1 MAYAITEPAT
11 FTTLIFGEHINT
23 HYKQLGFMVNNMQ
36 RLAIAKIIF
45 LASCLTFTP
54 DSIACDDIFAKQNK
68 IESLFLSKDYA
79 GVNAVE
85 FSKADRE
92 QNQIECI
99 DSVVDILEMKS
110 LAHAK
115 LNENSLAKENI
126 LDAIKTLQPIEAIT
140 FDGYKKEFTL
150 GIIFQSIE
158 FKLDY
163 QHAIAYSN
171 ELLERMT
178 NFIHDK
184 SKIKK
189 YPMFW
194 QYKEMHAVASNI
206 YAHNLIKKDDC
217 AHALQVIAASEIILP
232 QIEVQRFQV
241 GLEREKLK
249 NLCF

>member
-1 MAYAITEPAT
+1 VTCQARIKIMQQFTITRMLLLLSWLIAIP
-11 FTTLIFGEHINT
+11 
-23 HYKQLGFMVNNMQ
+23 Q
-36 RLAIAKIIF
+36 
-45 LASCLTFTP
+45 C
-54 DSIACDDIFAKQNK
+54 IACDDIFAKQNR

-79 GVNAVE
+79 GVNQVE

-92 QNQIECI
+92 QSQIECI

-110 LAHAK
+110 LAYAK

-126 LDAIKTLQPIEAIT
+126 LEAIKILQPIEAIT

-150 GIIFQSIE
+150 GIILQSIE
-158 FKLDY
+158 FNLDY
-163 QHAIAYSN
+163 QHAIAYSD

-178 NFIHDK
+178 NFIHEK
-184 SKIKK
+184 SKVKK

-206 YAHNLIKKDDC
+206 YAHNLIKTDDC
-217 AHALQVIAASEIILP
+217 AHALQVIDASETILP
-232 QIEVQRFQV
+232 QVEVQKFQV

-249 NLCF
+249 KLCL

>member
-1 MAYAITEPAT
+1 MQQFTITRMLLLLSWLIAIPH
-11 FTTLIFGEHINT
+11 G
-23 HYKQLGFMVNNMQ
+23 
-36 RLAIAKIIF
+36 
-45 LASCLTFTP
+45 
-54 DSIACDDIFAKQNK
+54 IACDDIFAKQNK

-110 LAHAK
+110 LAYAK
-115 LNENSLAKENI
+115 LNENNLAKENI

-158 FKLDY
+158 FNLDY

-178 NFIHDK
+178 NFIHEK

-206 YAHNLIKKDDC
+206 YAYNLIKKDDC
-217 AHALQVIAASEIILP
+217 AHALQVIDASETILP
-232 QIEVQRFQV
+232 QVEVQKFQV

-249 NLCF
+249 KLCL

>member
-1 MAYAITEPAT
+1 MQQFIITRML
-11 FTTLIFGEHINT
+11 FLLSWLIFIPH
-23 HYKQLGFMVNNMQ
+23 
-36 RLAIAKIIF
+36 
-45 LASCLTFTP
+45 
-54 DSIACDDIFAKQNK
+54 SIACDDIFAKQNK
-68 IESLFLSKDYA
+68 IESLFLSKYYTE
-79 GVNAVE
+79 VNAVE
-85 FSKADRE
+85 LSKADRE

-126 LDAIKTLQPIEAIT
+126 LAAVKTLEPIKTVT

-150 GIIFQSIE
+150 GIILQSIE
-158 FKLDY
+158 FNLDY
-163 QHAIAYSN
+163 QHAIVYSD

-178 NFIHDK
+178 NFIHEK
-184 SKIKK
+184 SKVKK

-206 YAHNLIKKDDC
+206 YAHNLIKTDDC
-217 AHALQVIAASEIILP
+217 AHALQVIDASETILP
-232 QIEVQRFQV
+232 QVEVQKFQV

-249 NLCF
+249 KLCL

>member
-1 MAYAITEPAT
+1 
-11 FTTLIFGEHINT
+11 
-23 HYKQLGFMVNNMQ
+23 MVDNMQ
-36 RLAIAKIIF
+36 RPAIAKTIF
-45 LASCLTFTP
+45 FASCLTLTQYG
-54 DSIACDDIFAKQNK
+54 IACDDILAKKNK
-68 IESLFLSKDYA
+68 IESLFLSKDYTKI
-79 GVNAVE
+79 NAVE

-115 LNENSLAKENI
+115 LNENTLAKEDI
-126 LDAIKTLQPIEAIT
+126 LEAIKTLQPIKTIT
-140 FDGYKKEFTL
+140 FDGHKKEFTL
-150 GIIFQSIE
+150 EIIFQSIE
-158 FKLDY
+158 FNLDY
-163 QHAIAYSN
+163 QHAIAYSD

-178 NFIHDK
+178 NFIHEK
-184 SKIKK
+184 SKVKK

-217 AHALQVIAASEIILP
+217 VHALQVIAASETLLP

-249 NLCF
+249 NLCL

>member
-1 MAYAITEPAT
+1 MQQFTITRMLLFLSWLIAIPH
-11 FTTLIFGEHINT
+11 G
-23 HYKQLGFMVNNMQ
+23 
-36 RLAIAKIIF
+36 
-45 LASCLTFTP
+45 
-54 DSIACDDIFAKQNK
+54 IACDDIFAKHNK
-68 IESLFLSKDYA
+68 IESLFLSKDYT
-79 GVNAVE
+79 GINAVE

-110 LAHAK
+110 LAYAK

-126 LDAIKTLQPIEAIT
+126 LEAVKTLEPIKTLT
-140 FDGYKKEFTL
+140 FDGHKKEFTL
-150 GIIFQSIE
+150 GIILQSIE
-158 FKLDY
+158 FNLDY
-163 QHAIAYSN
+163 QHAIAYSD

-178 NFIHDK
+178 NFIHEK
-184 SKIKK
+184 SKVKK
-189 YPMFW
+189 YPMFC

-217 AHALQVIAASEIILP
+217 HHAIKIIHDSEIILP

-249 NLCF
+249 KLCI

>member
-1 MAYAITEPAT
+1 MTCQARIKIMQQFTITRMLLLLSWLIAIPH
-11 FTTLIFGEHINT
+11 G
-23 HYKQLGFMVNNMQ
+23 
-36 RLAIAKIIF
+36 
-45 LASCLTFTP
+45 
-54 DSIACDDIFAKQNK
+54 IACDDIFAKQNK

-140 FDGYKKEFTL
+140 FDGYKKKFTL
-150 GIIFQSIE
+150 EIIFQSIE
-158 FKLDY
+158 FNLDY
-163 QHAIAYSN
+163 QHAIAYSDK
-171 ELLERMT
+171 LLERMT
-178 NFIHDK
+178 NFIHEK
-184 SKIKK
+184 SKVKK

-217 AHALQVIAASEIILP
+217 AHALQVIDASETILP
-232 QIEVQRFQV
+232 QVEVQKFQV

-249 NLCF
+249 KLCL

>member
-1 MAYAITEPAT
+1 MQQLTMTRMLLLLSWLIAIP
-11 FTTLIFGEHINT
+11 
-23 HYKQLGFMVNNMQ
+23 Q
-36 RLAIAKIIF
+36 
-45 LASCLTFTP
+45 C
-54 DSIACDDIFAKQNK
+54 IACDDIFAKQNR

-79 GVNAVE
+79 GVNQVE

-110 LAHAK
+110 LAYAK
-115 LNENSLAKENI
+115 SNENTLAKENI
-126 LDAIKTLQPIEAIT
+126 LEAVKTMDPIKTVT

-150 GIIFQSIE
+150 GIILQSIE
-158 FKLDY
+158 FNLDY
-163 QHAIAYSN
+163 QHAIAYSD

-178 NFIHDK
+178 NFIHEK
-184 SKIKK
+184 SKVKK
-189 YPMFW
+189 YPMFL

-217 AHALQVIAASEIILP
+217 HHAIKIIHDSEIILP

-249 NLCF
+249 KLCFKL